1 MSATLRIDIL
11 TLFPDV
17 FAPWLDHSILGIAR
31 DKGACDVQVHDIR
44 DWSHDPKHHKV
55 DDRPYGGGPGMV
67 LQPQPV
73 VDAVEAVQALAE
85 PAGTCI
91 LLTPQGEPFKH
102 AVAEELSHE
111 ARLVLICGHY
121 EGFDERIRLIVQPR
135 EISIGDYVLTGG
147 ELPAMVMADS
157 IIRLVPGVLGDPE
170 SGARDSF
177 AGPALQY
184 PQYTRP
190 VEYRGFAVPEVL
202 RSGDHAAIAQW
213 RLEQSRKRTEE
224 RRSDLLDGASS

>member
-1 MSATLRIDIL
+1 VSTALRIDIL

-31 DKGACDVQVHDIR
+31 DKGAIDVQIHDIR

-73 VDAVEAVQALAE
+73 VEAVEAVQALAE

-121 EGFDERIRLIVQPR
+121 EGFDERIRLILKPR
-135 EISIGDYVLTGG
+135 EVSIGDYVLTGG
-147 ELPAMVMADS
+147 ELPAMVMVDS
-157 IIRLVPGVLGDPE
+157 IIRLVPGVLGDPA

-202 RSGDHAAIAQW
+202 RSGDHAAIEQW
-213 RLEQSRKRTEE
+213 RLEQSRQRTEA
-224 RRSDLLDGASS
+224 RRSDLLDGAN